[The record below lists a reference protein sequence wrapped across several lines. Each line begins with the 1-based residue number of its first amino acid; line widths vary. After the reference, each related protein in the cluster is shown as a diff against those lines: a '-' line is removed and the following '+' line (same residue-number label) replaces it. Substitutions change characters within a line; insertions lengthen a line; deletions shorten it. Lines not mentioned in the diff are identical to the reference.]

1 MEIVMESTGCKQTVI
16 LENKKK
22 LTIDSVI
29 NVESFNDDYM
39 EISTALGRIC
49 VEGKELKIEELRQEN
64 GKILITGEIDGIF
77 YKENKVTKGFFGNIF
92 K

>member
-1 MEIVMESTGCKQTVI
+1 MENVSKNQSVV

-22 LTIDSVI
+22 LTIDSVV
-29 NVESFNDDYM
+29 NVESFSDDYL
-39 EISTALGRIC
+39 EISTELGRIS
-49 VEGKELKIEELRQEN
+49 VEGKALKIEELRQEN

-77 YKENKVTKGFFGNIF
+77 YKESKTKKGLFGNIF

>member
-1 MEIVMESTGCKQTVI
+1 MENVSKNQSVV

-29 NVESFNDDYM
+29 NVESFSDDYL
-39 EISTALGRIC
+39 EISTGLGRIS
-49 VEGKELKIEELRQEN
+49 VEGKDLKIEELRQEN
-64 GKILITGEIDGIF
+64 GKILITGEIDGVF
-77 YKENKVTKGFFGNIF
+77 YKENKTKKGLFGNIF